1 MSVDIRLP
9 IGLLFVI
16 VGALIAIFGF
26 ATTGSE
32 MYRRSL
38 GININVWSGL
48 CLTAFGAIMLWLALR
63 VRGTG
68 GKRDVPEP

>member
-9 IGLLFVI
+9 IGLLFAV

-32 MYRRSL
+32 IYRHSL
-38 GININVWSGL
+38 GININIWSGL

-63 VRGTG
+63 AQ
-68 GKRDVPEP
+68 KRNLPEP